1 MRRFWLFF
9 AQTVT
14 ITVIVLFIISIVKPE
29 WLEHVR
35 FFDQQTD
42 SPPVVATPAPMQPIP
57 AQPIVSFRYAVEKA
71 NPAVVSIFTT
81 KSVARDS
88 VFSRNP
94 FFDMPFGNSDNQKNQ
109 RIISNLGSGIIL
121 ESSGLILTNN
131 HVVASADQIEIA
143 LADGKTT
150 YKPTIIGTDP
160 DTDLALLKIEAT
172 NLPTIP
178 LGNSENL
185 AVGDI
190 VLAIGNPF
198 GVGQTVTM
206 GIVSALG
213 RSELGINTY
222 EKFIQT
228 DAAINPGNSG
238 GPLIDLNGNV
248 IGINSA
254 IFSETGGSLGIGFA
268 IPAEMAAHIVDQ
280 IKTHGHVVRGW
291 LGAEIAQI
299 TPEIAKNLNLSDT
312 SGVLIGE
319 IRHDGPLANTGIKS
333 GDVIIEINDKAIQ
346 RPNELVVLV
355 ADLTPGTNANIT
367 ILREGKAE
375 KFVVKIG
382 QRPSQQTRRQQ
393 R

>member
-9 AQTVT
+9 AQILT
-14 ITVIVLFIISIVKPE
+14 ITFAALFIISIFRPE
-29 WLEHVR
+29 LLDYIRLLDHTTP
-35 FFDQQTD
+35 Q
-42 SPPVVATPAPMQPIP
+42 PPSVATAAPIQPIS
-57 AQPIVSFRYAVEKA
+57 AQPVVSFRYAVEKA

-81 KSVARDS
+81 KSVNKDS
-88 VFSRNP
+88 IFSRIP
-94 FFDMPFGNSDNQKNQ
+94 FFEIPFDHSGNQKSQ
-109 RIISNLGSGIIL
+109 RIIRNLGSGVIL
-121 ESSGLILTNN
+121 EPNGLILTNN
-131 HVVASADQIEIA
+131 HVVESADQIEVA

-160 DTDLALLKIEAT
+160 DTDLALLQIEAS
-172 NLPTIP
+172 NLPTIS
-178 LGNSENL
+178 LGNSESV

-206 GIVSALG
+206 GIISAIG

-248 IGINSA
+248 IGINTA

-268 IPAEMAAHIVDQ
+268 IPAEMATYIVEQ
-280 IKTHGHVVRGW
+280 IKTKGYVVRGW
-291 LGAEIAQI
+291 LGAEVAPI
-299 TPEIAKNLNLSDT
+299 TPEIAKAFNVSET
-312 SGVLIGE
+312 SGVLVGGVL
-319 IRHDGPLANTGIKS
+319 HNGPLANAGIKT
-333 GDVIIEINDKAIQ
+333 GDIITEINGKAVQ

-355 ADLTPGTNANIT
+355 ADLTPGTDATIT
-367 ILREGKAE
+367 VLRKGKSE
-375 KFVVKIG
+375 KFVVRIG
-382 QRPSQQTRRQQ
+382 QRPLQQARQ
-393 R
+393 